1 MVMTECLLLDIEGT
15 TCPVTFVADVLFP
28 YAQTH
33 LSSFLAEHGDEVIIQ
48 DIARAAWREW
58 EQDRDNTAQAILQ
71 EAKASNLQERQALEN
86 YWQLLIKTDRK
97 ATSLKDLQGHL
108 WAEGFQKGDIKADLY
123 PETITSL
130 KRWTKEGLK
139 LAVYSSGSIKAQQLL
154 YAHTTSG
161 DLRELFSGWFDTH
174 TGSKKET
181 TSYMT
186 IANQLKIPAASITFI
201 SDNGVECDAAHEA
214 GMQVLFSLRPG
225 NPDQNPR
232 GHRVIHSLEQVD
244 ALI

>member
-1 MVMTECLLLDIEGT
+1 MTECLLLDIEGT
-15 TCPVTFVADVLFP
+15 TCPVTFVADILFP

-86 YWQLLIKTDRK
+86 YWQLLIQTDRK

-130 KRWTKEGLK
+130 KRWKKEGLK

-154 YAHTTSG
+154 YAHTISG

-181 TSYMT
+181 TSYVT

-201 SDNGVECDAAHEA
+201 SDNGVECDAAQEA

>member
-1 MVMTECLLLDIEGT
+1 MTECLLLDIEGT

-48 DIARAAWREW
+48 DIAKQAWREW
-58 EQDRDNTAQAILQ
+58 EQDSDNTAQAILQ

-86 YWQLLIKTDRK
+86 YWQLMIKTDRK

-130 KRWTKEGLK
+130 KRWKKESLK

-181 TSYMT
+181 TSYVT
-186 IANQLKIPAASITFI
+186 IANQLKIAAASITFI

-232 GHRVIHSLEQVD
+232 GHRVIRSLEQVD

>member
-1 MVMTECLLLDIEGT
+1 MTECLLLDIEGT

-33 LSSFLAEHGDEVIIQ
+33 LSSFLAEHGDELIIQ
-48 DIARAAWREW
+48 DIAKAAWREW
-58 EQDRDNTAQAILQ
+58 EQDRDNTAQTILQ
-71 EAKASNLQERQALEN
+71 EAKASNLQERKALEN

-108 WAEGFQKGDIKADLY
+108 WAEGFKKGDIKADLY

-181 TSYMT
+181 TSYVT
-186 IANQLKIPAASITFI
+186 IAKQLKIPAASITFI

-232 GHRVIHSLEQVD
+232 GHRVIRSLEQVD

>member
-1 MVMTECLLLDIEGT
+1 MGAASCK
-15 TCPVTFVADVLFP
+15 
-28 YAQTH
+28 
-33 LSSFLAEHGDEVIIQ
+33 FLALNRAPAATATLTRAPIHRCLAAVVAVDAFKIAEV
-48 DIARAAWREW
+48 A
-58 EQDRDNTAQAILQ
+58 
-71 EAKASNLQERQALEN
+71 ER
-86 YWQLLIKTDRK
+86 
-97 ATSLKDLQGHL
+97 GP
-108 WAEGFQKGDIKADLY
+108 ADLY

-130 KRWTKEGLK
+130 KRWTQEGLK

-181 TSYMT
+181 TSYIT

-232 GHRVIHSLEQVD
+232 GHRVIRSLEQVD